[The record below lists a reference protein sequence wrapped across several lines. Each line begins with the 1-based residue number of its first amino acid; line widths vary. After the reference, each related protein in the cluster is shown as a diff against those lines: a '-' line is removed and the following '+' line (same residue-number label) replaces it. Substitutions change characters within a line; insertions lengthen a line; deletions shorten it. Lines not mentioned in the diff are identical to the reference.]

1 MGDGADAVD
10 GGTGSDTLE
19 IRGSAAADTLDVI
32 YNGTTLTSFEGG
44 TLTGVEAVTADLL
57 GGSDRLS
64 YAGTSAALMVNLETS
79 AASGFTRIAGVE
91 NITGGSGNDNL
102 TGNALANSING
113 GNGADR
119 ITAGSSNDVLNGGN
133 GNDTFVFAPGFGN
146 DAVSGFDANPA
157 GGQDLLEFGAGITAG
172 AVTVT
177 DVGADTLVTVSDV
190 DSILLVGIK
199 NAASVTIDDF
209 RFVA

>member
-1 MGDGADAVD
+1 MARE
-10 GGTGSDTLE
+10 S
-19 IRGSAAADTLDVI
+19 
-32 YNGTTLTSFEGG
+32 
-44 TLTGVEAVTADLL
+44 
-57 GGSDRLS
+57 RLPTRRWQC
-64 YAGTSAALMVNLETS
+64 AGQQHK
-79 AASGFTRIAGVE
+79 RWQWRRP
-91 NITGGSGNDNL
+91 DH
-102 TGNALANSING
+102 
-113 GNGADR
+113 R
-119 ITAGSSNDVLNGGN
+119 SSNDVLNGGN